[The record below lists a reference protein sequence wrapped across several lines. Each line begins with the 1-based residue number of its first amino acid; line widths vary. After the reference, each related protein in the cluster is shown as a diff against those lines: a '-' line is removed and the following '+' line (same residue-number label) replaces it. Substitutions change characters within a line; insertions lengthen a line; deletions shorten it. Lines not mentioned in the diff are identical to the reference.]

1 MKMDARPR
9 CSAPTAHRQ
18 VGRRDVCRELD
29 FTLQPGDTLVIL
41 GRNGAGKTTL
51 LHTLAGLRDAARG
64 AVLLSGQPYAAWPRG
79 HEACLRG
86 LLAQSQPDFFSA
98 TVLET
103 ALVGRHP
110 TWAAG
115 TGKARRTKPSPWPR
129 WQMGLAGFAER
140 QVPTLSGGE
149 RQRLAIAALLVQQP
163 RLYLLDEPLAHLDLH
178 HQSGARPLRELAA
191 GGAGVAMVLHDI
203 NLAARY
209 ASHVLLLDGE
219 AATPSARPPRC
230 SPPNACPPPS
240 ATRCGPSPTAT
251 RRCSCRPDRA
261 WTPACRAARNQAPKM
276 RETP

>member
-1 MKMDARPR
+1 
-9 CSAPTAHRQ
+9 
-18 VGRRDVCRELD
+18 
-29 FTLQPGDTLVIL
+29 
-41 GRNGAGKTTL
+41 
-51 LHTLAGLRDAARG
+51 
-64 AVLLSGQPYAAWPRG
+64 VLLSGQPYAWPRG

-115 TGKARRTKPSPWPR
+115 TGKAPRTKPSRWPR

-178 HQSGARPLRELAA
+178 HQIQVLDHFAMLAA
-191 GGAGVAMVLHDI
+191 GGAGVTMVLHDI

-219 AATPSARPPRC
+219 AATPSGRPPRS
-230 SPPNACPPPS
+230 SPPRLS
-240 ATRCGPSPTAT
+240 AAFGHPL
-251 RRCSCRPDRA
+251 RA
-261 WTPACRAARNQAPKM
+261 VQDGDTTLFVPA
-276 RETP
+276 

>member
-1 MKMDARPR
+1 MKMDVRPPVL
-9 CSAPTAHRQ
+9 ATDHLTVQ
-18 VGRRDVCRELD
+18 VGRRDVVRALN

-51 LHTLAGLRDAARG
+51 LHTLAGLRDAAAG

-110 TWAAG
+110 YLG
-115 TGKARRTKPSPWPR
+115 R
-129 WQMGLAGFAER
+129 WDWEGPEDEAIALTALASMGLSDFAER

-149 RQRLAIAALLVQQP
+149 RQRLAIATLLVQRP

-178 HQSGARPLRELAA
+178 HEVAVLDHFRTLAA
-191 GGAGVAMVLHDI
+191 AGAGVAMVLHDI
-203 NLAARY
+203 NLTARY
-209 ASHVLLLDGE
+209 ASHVLLLDGQGGHIFGP
-219 AATPSARPPRC
+219 AAEVLTTERLSAAFGHPLRAVADGR
-230 SPPNACPPPS
+230 
-240 ATRCGPSPTAT
+240 ATLFV
-251 RRCSCRPDRA
+251 
-261 WTPACRAARNQAPKM
+261 PA
-276 RETP
+276 

>member
-1 MKMDARPR
+1 MKMDARPPVLGTDALHV
-9 CSAPTAHRQ
+9 S
-18 VGRRDVCRELD
+18 VGARDVCRGLD
-29 FTLQPGDTLVIL
+29 FTLQPADTLVIL
-41 GRNGAGKTTL
+41 GRNGAGKSTL
-51 LHTLAGLRDAARG
+51 LHTLAGLRAPAG
-64 AVLLSGQPYAAWPRG
+64 GSVLLSGQPYAAWPRG

-110 TWAAG
+110 YLGRWDWEGPEDEAIAIAALE
-115 TGKARRTKPSPWPR
+115 
-129 WQMGLAGFAER
+129 QMGLAGFAER

-178 HQSGARPLRELAA
+178 HQIQVLEHFAMLAA

-219 AATPSARPPRC
+219 GGHAF
-230 SPPNACPPPS
+230 
-240 ATRCGPSPTAT
+240 G
-251 RRCSCRPDRA
+251 
-261 WTPACRAARNQAPKM
+261 RAAEILTAP
-276 RETP
+276 RLSAAFGHPLRAVQDGDTTLFVPC